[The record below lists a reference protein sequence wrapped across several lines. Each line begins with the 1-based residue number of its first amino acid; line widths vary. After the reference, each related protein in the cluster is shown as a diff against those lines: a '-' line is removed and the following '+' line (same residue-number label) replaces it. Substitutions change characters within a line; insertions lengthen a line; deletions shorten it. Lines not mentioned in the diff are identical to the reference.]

1 MKLVRAFHVG
11 DGSAGGENGKAA
23 LPSLGS
29 KVEGR
34 TGSNSILCIGR
45 IGVRDEKLV
54 SVACFFRRRCLKNK
68 KRPVIISSTNAT
80 LAIATPTMMLI
91 TFVGQKSLQFD

>member
-91 TFVGQKSLQFD
+91 TFVGQKSLQID